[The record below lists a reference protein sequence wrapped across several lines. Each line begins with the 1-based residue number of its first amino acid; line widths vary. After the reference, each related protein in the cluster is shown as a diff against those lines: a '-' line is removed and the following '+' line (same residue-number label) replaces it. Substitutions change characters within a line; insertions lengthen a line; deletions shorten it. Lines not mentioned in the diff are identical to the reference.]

1 MLNLLVYLIIFF
13 IVPIITGILSF
24 IAFPVSLLLE
34 LIKSP
39 MLVRMFISGLIRGSV
54 AFALSYYVF
63 RIFDEE
69 FTLFAVIVLFIAL
82 LLPAMKA
89 LSPLKK
95 IKNEQSDDVPNS
107 MKEVINLVDDE
118 VNKEKTMFAGEFF
131 GLILLSASYFL

>member
-1 MLNLLVYLIIFF
+1 MLNLLVYPIIFF

-24 IAFPVSLLLE
+24 VAFPVALLLE
-34 LIKSP
+34 FIKSP
-39 MLVRMFISGLIRGSV
+39 MLVRMFISGLIRGSI

-69 FTLFAVIVLFIAL
+69 FSLFAVIVLFIAL

-95 IKNEQSDDVPNS
+95 IKNEQDDEVANS
-107 MKEVINLVDDE
+107 MKGVISLVDDE
-118 VNKEKTMFAGEFF
+118 VNKEKSMFAGEVF
-131 GLILLSASYFL
+131 GLILLSVIYFL